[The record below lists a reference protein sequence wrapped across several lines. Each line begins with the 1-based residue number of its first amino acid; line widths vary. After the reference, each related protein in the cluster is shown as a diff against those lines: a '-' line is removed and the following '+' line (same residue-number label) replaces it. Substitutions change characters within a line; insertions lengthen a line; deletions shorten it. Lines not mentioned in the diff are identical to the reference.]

1 MIDNFIDKKTEKHL
15 LDKLKDIDNNNFHDG
30 MEIEYILYN
39 KLQNEFRVLI
49 SDGYESSY
57 EDTIDVF
64 SNRVTNE
71 MYVPEWDFNFDYY
84 VFNELEIKGNR
95 LLYVSPNTH
104 HGLWNSLHELYPNDI
119 DCKKGV
125 QKYLKFCKQNNITKE
140 TIEKYCEFSKLP
152 EDCMKFY
159 NGKDKER

>member
-1 MIDNFIDKKTEKHL
+1 MIENFIDKKTEKYL
-15 LDKLKDIDNNNFHDG
+15 LDKLKSLDNNNFHDG

-39 KLQNEFRVLI
+39 KLQNEFKVLI
-49 SDGYESSY
+49 YDGYESSY

-71 MYVPEWDFNFDYY
+71 IHVPEWDFNFDYY

-95 LLYVSPNTH
+95 LLYVSPNAH

-140 TIEKYCEFSKLP
+140 TIE
-152 EDCMKFY
+152 
-159 NGKDKER
+159 R

>member
-1 MIDNFIDKKTEKHL
+1 MLEDFVDKRTEKYL
-15 LDKLKDIDNNNFHDG
+15 LDKINKLNNSNVFDD
-30 MEIEYILYN
+30 MKIEYVLYN
-39 KLQNEFRVLI
+39 KQNNEFKVLI

-57 EDTIDVF
+57 EDRIDVF
-64 SNRVTNE
+64 SNKIINE

-84 VFNELEIKGNR
+84 IFKDLEDKNNR

-104 HGLWNSLHELYPNDI
+104 YGLWNSLHELYPDDI
-119 DCKKGV
+119 DSKNGV
-125 QKYLKFCKQNNITKE
+125 QRYLKFCKQNHITKE
-140 TIEKYCEFSKLP
+140 KIEKYWHYNKLP

>member
-1 MIDNFIDKKTEKHL
+1 MIDNFIDKKTEKYL
-15 LDKLKDIDNNNFHDG
+15 LDKLKDLDNNNFHDD

-39 KLQNEFRVLI
+39 KLKNEFKVLI

-104 HGLWNSLHELYPNDI
+104 HGLW
-119 DCKKGV
+119 
-125 QKYLKFCKQNNITKE
+125 
-140 TIEKYCEFSKLP
+140 EFTS
-152 EDCMKFY
+152 
-159 NGKDKER
+159 